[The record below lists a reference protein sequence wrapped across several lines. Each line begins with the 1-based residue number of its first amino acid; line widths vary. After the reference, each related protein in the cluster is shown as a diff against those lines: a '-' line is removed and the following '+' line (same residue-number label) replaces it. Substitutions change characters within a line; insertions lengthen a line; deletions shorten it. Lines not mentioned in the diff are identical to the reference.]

1 MERVN
6 RSEGSSDHY
15 PIIDRTIS
23 RHETPP
29 TSMDGLWIAT
39 IIFIVTYA
47 LISIRRFPK
56 VKVDRPAAALL
67 GAGLMIVFGVVGPS
81 EAIASINLDIILLL
95 VGMMILVAG
104 LELCGFFEWVSL
116 RMIKYSKDQFT
127 FLVLTMVVT
136 GTLSALVLNDT
147 VVLLFTPIII
157 RTCRLLKSNPVP
169 FLIAEAI
176 AANIGSVATAVGNP
190 QNAYI
195 ATKAGIS
202 FLDFSVKLAPVA
214 AVCMLVAIAMMYIIC
229 RKDIRKG
236 NAHEFRQKI
245 LKDGWNAF
253 EEEIVNGDAFARSG
267 MKKLKEHRTGLFAL
281 LGITGVTFIAFMS
294 SHVIG
299 VPLAVIAF
307 LAGVA
312 ALFILPL
319 VSDLRSKDMLAGVD
333 WSIILFFVGLFV
345 VLQGVKDSGLL
356 FEIRRFFPGF
366 EEGALPKAEWLTALS
381 ALLSNLVS
389 NVPSVMLLS
398 ELIPLSETDLWFA
411 LASSSTLA
419 GNATIL
425 GAAANVIVAEK
436 AEGMGVELSFW
447 KFTLVGFPIAMATL
461 FVSTIML
468 MILF

>member
-1 MERVN
+1 M
-6 RSEGSSDHY
+6 
-15 PIIDRTIS
+15 IS
-23 RHETPP
+23 MHVAPP
-29 TSMDGLWIAT
+29 VAMDVLWTAAAV
-39 IIFIVTYA
+39 FIVTYA

-56 VKVDRPAAALL
+56 VRVDRPAAALV
-67 GAGLMIVFGVVGPS
+67 GAGLMIVLGVVTPS
-81 EAIASINLDIILLL
+81 DAVDSINLDIILLL

-169 FLIAEAI
+169 FLIAEAV
-176 AANIGSVATAVGNP
+176 AANVGSVATAVGNP

-202 FLDFSVKLAPVA
+202 FVDFSARLAPIA
-214 AVCMLVAIAMMYIIC
+214 AVCMVIAIGMTYAIC
-229 RKDIRKG
+229 RKEIGRG
-236 NAHEFRQKI
+236 NAREFRRRIRSGGWSAFQAEMV
-245 LKDGWNAF
+245 DGDEA
-253 EEEIVNGDAFARSG
+253 ARSG
-267 MKKLKEHRTGLFAL
+267 MMRLERHKVGLYAL
-281 LGITGVTFIAFMS
+281 LGITGITFAAFMAN
-294 SHVIG
+294 HVIG

-312 ALFILPL
+312 ALFVLPL
-319 VSDLRSKDMLAGVD
+319 VSDLRSKEMLAGVD
-333 WSIILFFVGLFV
+333 WSIILFFVGLFI

-356 FEIRRFFPGF
+356 SEIRGLFPGF
-366 EEGALPKAEWLTALS
+366 EEGGVPGLDWLAALS

-398 ELIPLSETDLWFA
+398 ELIPLSQTELWYA

-419 GNATIL
+419 GNATLL
-425 GAAANVIVAEK
+425 GAAANIIVAEK
-436 AEGMGVELSFW
+436 AEGMGVEVGFW
-447 KFTLVGFPIAMATL
+447 RFALVGFPVAMVTL
-461 FVSTIML
+461 FVSTVML
-468 MILF
+468 MVLF

>member
-1 MERVN
+1 L
-6 RSEGSSDHY
+6 
-15 PIIDRTIS
+15 IS
-23 RHETPP
+23 RQVAPP
-29 TSMDGLWIAT
+29 TLMDVLWVAAAV
-39 IIFIVTYA
+39 FIVTYA
-47 LISIRRFPK
+47 LISIRRFPR
-56 VKVDRPAAALL
+56 VRVDRPAAALV
-67 GAGLMIVFGVVGPS
+67 GAGLMIVLGVVTPS
-81 EAIASINLDIILLL
+81 DAIDSINLDIILLL

-190 QNAYI
+190 QNAYV

-202 FLDFSVKLAPVA
+202 FVDFSARLAPVA
-214 AVCMLVAIAMMYIIC
+214 VVCMAIAIGMTYAIC
-229 RKDIRKG
+229 RRDIRKG
-236 NAHEFRQKI
+236 NAQEFRRRI
-245 LKDGWNAF
+245 RSEGWSAF
-253 EEEIVNGDAFARSG
+253 EAETVNGDAVARSG
-267 MKKLKEHRTGLFAL
+267 MMLLEQRRTGLYAL
-281 LGITGVTFIAFMS
+281 LGITGITFVAFMA

-307 LAGVA
+307 LAGVL
-312 ALFILPL
+312 ALFVLPL
-319 VSDLRSKDMLAGVD
+319 VSDIRSKDMLAGVD
-333 WSIILFFVGLFV
+333 WSIVLFFVGLFI

-356 FEIRRFFPGF
+356 LEMRRFFPGF
-366 EEGALPKAEWLTALS
+366 EEGGVPGVEWLAALS
-381 ALLSNLVS
+381 AVLSNLVS

-398 ELIPLSETDLWFA
+398 ELIPLSQADLWYA

-419 GNATIL
+419 GNATLL
-425 GAAANVIVAEK
+425 GAAANIIVAEK
-436 AEGMGVELSFW
+436 AEGMGVEVGFW
-447 KFTLVGFPIAMATL
+447 RFALVGFPVAMVTL
-461 FVSTIML
+461 FVSTVML
-468 MILF
+468 MVIF